1 MTIDPQIKYLIEDYV
16 DVAAR
21 FQDILEFYKNGDE
34 ETKRYF
40 DECFKKVAKK
50 GFGEVFSPLLL
61 SAPQIKKGA
70 KKK

>member
-16 DVAAR
+16 DVAVK

-34 ETKRYF
+34 ETKQYF
-40 DECFKKVAKK
+40 DECFKKVANKR
-50 GFGEVFSPLLL
+50 FGEAFSPLL
-61 SAPQIKKGA
+61 SSDQQTKKGR